1 MNYFPFHVGD
11 YVASTA
17 HLSWDEDMAYTRLIR
32 VYYQTEKPIPKGQAY
47 RLARATTPAQRAA
60 VDSVLSEF
68 FTTDEADGAFR
79 QSRCDEEICKFND
92 KQSKAKRSANTRWE
106 RAKTHSEG
114 NANASKTHMRTHSEG
129 NANQEPITKNQE
141 DISASC
147 ARDPDLDL
155 ERQLREAA
163 GWQSDPSPNLLV
175 TGPIV
180 GLIASG
186 TDLETDVLP
195 VVRALAPRCRGRKNW
210 NFFIPAI
217 VQARDARIAA
227 MTAVSPPA
235 QPMERPNDRQPRRP
249 HCNSRRD
256 NFAVLDAIVAEAKRR
271 ED

>member
-1 MNYFPFHVGD
+1 MNFYPFSIGD
-11 YVASTA
+11 YARATR
-17 HLSWDEDMAYTRLIR
+17 HLTWDEDIAYRRMIDL
-32 VYYQTEKPIPKGQAY
+32 YYEREAPLPADKGQLF
-47 RLARATTPAQRAA
+47 RLLVAQAPKQKKA
-60 VDSVLSEF
+60 VETVLSEF
-68 FTTDEADGAFR
+68 FTLCDDGYHNI
-79 QSRCDEEICKFND
+79 RCDDEISRYRTKSA
-92 KQSKAKRSANTRWE
+92 KASQSAGARW
-106 RAKTHSEG
+106 R
-114 NANASKTHMRTHSEG
+114 NANADANASPDAMRTHSEG

-235 QPMERPNDRQPRRP
+235 QPMERPNDRQPRQP